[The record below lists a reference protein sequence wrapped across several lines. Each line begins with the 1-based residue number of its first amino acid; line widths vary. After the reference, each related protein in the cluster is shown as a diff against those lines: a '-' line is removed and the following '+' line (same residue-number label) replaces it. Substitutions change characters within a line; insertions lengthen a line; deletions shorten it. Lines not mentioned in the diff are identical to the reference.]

1 MICTDS
7 DLFVIGW
14 LKCRGEFL
22 KNTKVPRCWY
32 FSDGK
37 IYFLRYVDRS
47 ADNKKSFLPL
57 YVFAFW
63 LFPEPKDKKTLASF
77 VVSLVFSCLCGNY
90 FINLELLPI
99 GSENFEKFFFII
111 YYLVFIIIFLGLKFK
126 IKKNGY
132 FNEKKSEQWNFLMM
146 ATIFEKKRGDCSSYS
161 GECFDKISSDNKDYL
176 LPQFAY
182 KYNLVSW
189 LSSERSQIRE
199 SLPTPTKCVKCHH
212 FEGTQHEMLICSL

>member
-1 MICTDS
+1 M
-7 DLFVIGW
+7 
-14 LKCRGEFL
+14 
-22 KNTKVPRCWY
+22 
-32 FSDGK
+32 
-37 IYFLRYVDRS
+37 
-47 ADNKKSFLPL
+47 
-57 YVFAFW
+57 
-63 LFPEPKDKKTLASF
+63 
-77 VVSLVFSCLCGNY
+77 
-90 FINLELLPI
+90 LPI

-111 YYLVFIIIFLGLKFK
+111 YYLVFIIIFLDLKFK

-189 LSSERSQIRE
+189 LSSLRWRP
-199 SLPTPTKCVKCHH
+199 SLSSSRG
-212 FEGTQHEMLICSL
+212 EICQTYPDNYNFSHIHTALSFIYI